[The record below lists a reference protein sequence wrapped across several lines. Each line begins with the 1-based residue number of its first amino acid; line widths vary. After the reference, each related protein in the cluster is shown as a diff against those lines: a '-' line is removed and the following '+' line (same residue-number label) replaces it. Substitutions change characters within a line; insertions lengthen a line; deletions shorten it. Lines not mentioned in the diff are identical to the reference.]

1 MATTPRD
8 RDMTL
13 LSKVLGASDMTFDGP
28 HETAWVEVI
37 RKMDEVYSDL
47 IRYEVDLEE
56 KNSALAEAERFIS
69 SVLESVSDVLIVC
82 DRDGRILQVNGALAS
97 LVGEPANDIAD
108 RKLTDYL
115 MPLTE
120 QDGAPDFAGC
130 APGTEMRDIEIRF
143 RTTSGPSDLYAVNC
157 SARLDQRRRRA
168 GFVLTGRPVGEL
180 RRAYE
185 ALHKAHQELQQAQ
198 HQLVQ
203 QEKMASLGRLVA
215 GVAHELNNPISFIYG
230 NVHAL
235 EKYRER
241 FTPYL
246 EALHESGCAA
256 GMSVLRRELR
266 VDEMMDDLPQL
277 IEGMNEGAARVSD
290 IVKNLRRLS
299 FAEPGEPQE
308 VSLAP
313 LLETAVRWAIKSDRK
328 EVRIDIG
335 PIGNASVRGHESQLH
350 QVLVNLIQNALD
362 AVREVGKPRIAI
374 RTVQEAEGLAIE
386 ISDNGAGV
394 DEDSRSKI
402 FDPFFTTKP
411 VGEGTGLGL
420 WISYRTGLGLWISY
434 SIVKEHGGT
443 MEVEE
448 APGGGA
454 CFRVLFPSE

>member
-1 MATTPRD
+1 
-8 RDMTL
+8 
-13 LSKVLGASDMTFDGP
+13 
-28 HETAWVEVI
+28 
-37 RKMDEVYSDL
+37 
-47 IRYEVDLEE
+47 
-56 KNSALAEAERFIS
+56 
-69 SVLESVSDVLIVC
+69 
-82 DRDGRILQVNGALAS
+82 
-97 LVGEPANDIAD
+97 
-108 RKLTDYL
+108 
-115 MPLTE
+115 
-120 QDGAPDFAGC
+120 
-130 APGTEMRDIEIRF
+130 
-143 RTTSGPSDLYAVNC
+143 
-157 SARLDQRRRRA
+157 
-168 GFVLTGRPVGEL
+168 
-180 RRAYE
+180 
-185 ALHKAHQELQQAQ
+185 
-198 HQLVQ
+198 
-203 QEKMASLGRLVA
+203 
-215 GVAHELNNPISFIYG
+215 
-230 NVHAL
+230 L

-241 FTPYL
+241 FTQYL

-277 IEGMNEGAARVSD
+277 IDGMNEGAARVSD

-308 VSLAP
+308 VELAP
-313 LLETAVRWAIKSDRK
+313 LVETAVRWAIKSDRK

-394 DEDSRSKI
+394 DEDSRGKI

-411 VGEGTGLGL
+411 VGEG
-420 WISYRTGLGLWISY
+420 TGLGLWISY